1 MDANITPP
9 DGQHEYTVGEAASL
23 HGLTVRTLHHWEQ
36 RGLLNPAHDEFN
48 GYRYYADTDLERIT
62 VIMGYRAI
70 GMSLEAI
77 RNILQDR
84 ANSTEH
90 LLAQRDILQRKIA
103 AYGRMLETIEHLL
116 EDTMAP
122 KNEQLSAAEKAEI
135 MGEGFNLAHQQEAQ
149 ERYGKTDDWAEYQR
163 RTASMDRADWQNGK
177 QQVDE
182 VEQALVEAFNRGVK
196 PGSEEANAL
205 AERHRASLF
214 FFEVTPAKHA
224 ILARGYVE
232 DARFK
237 AHYEKLATGLAEWLR
252 DVIYENARAHGIDP
266 EKAAWG

>member
-1 MDANITPP
+1 
-9 DGQHEYTVGEAASL
+9 
-23 HGLTVRTLHHWEQ
+23 
-36 RGLLNPAHDEFN
+36 
-48 GYRYYADTDLERIT
+48 
-62 VIMGYRAI
+62 
-70 GMSLEAI
+70 
-77 RNILQDR
+77 
-84 ANSTEH
+84 
-90 LLAQRDILQRKIA
+90 
-103 AYGRMLETIEHLL
+103 
-116 EDTMAP
+116 MAP

-135 MGEGFNLAHQQEAQ
+135 MGEGFSLAHQQEAQ

-177 QQVDE
+177 QQVEE
-182 VEQALVEAFNRGVK
+182 VEHALVEAFNRGVQ

-237 AHYEKLATGLAEWLR
+237 AHYEKLAPGLAEWLR
-252 DVIYENARAHGIDP
+252 EVIFENARAHGIDP